1 MLSRA
6 DILILCLSTGALDGE
21 MPRDHPEAVHCRMPR
36 LERASCG
43 RPGGRPVRVPVAVP
57 YVLGTYAM
65 VTRTIIASDPVA
77 VPYVLGTH
85 AMVTGTTI
93 AYVPAAVP
101 CVLGT
106 RAEDT

>member
-1 MLSRA
+1 MTERCPGTILRQFTAECPVWNERVAAVPAA
-6 DILILCLSTGALDGE
+6 DPL
-21 MPRDHPEAVHCRMPR
+21 
-36 LERASCG
+36 
-43 RPGGRPVRVPVAVP
+43 RVPVAVP

-85 AMVTGTTI
+85 AMVTGATI